1 MAKCQEHIC
10 RNRKGSAGVLNQKK
24 ERVDLRQYVDFNQ
37 RKERDK
43 ESMLSNTQH
52 TLTEDLQEQYKAKNK
67 AVKISARQD
76 KRNCIENKAKEAE
89 EAAKVND
96 SRKLYN
102 ITRSLSCKSQQNSTT
117 IKDLN
122 GNILTTVEDQQ
133 NRWAEHFS
141 EILNREDPR
150 NPPRLEV
157 NVPEL
162 DINSDPIR
170 RDEIRKAIKQ
180 LKNSKAPGCD
190 DIPAELLKAD
200 LETTSEVLFV
210 LFSHIWQEEQLPD
223 DWHRGL
229 IVKIP
234 KKGDTTE
241 CTD

>member
-24 ERVDLRQYVDFNQ
+24 ERVDLSSTWTLIEE
-37 RKERDK
+37 RKGIKNR
-43 ESMLSNTQH
+43 MLSNTQH
-52 TLTEDLQEQYKAKNK
+52 TLAEDLQEQYKAKNK
-67 AVKISARQD
+67 AVKKSARQD
-76 KRNCIENKAKEAE
+76 KRNYIENKAKEVE

-122 GNILTTVEDQQ
+122 GNILTTVEDQL

-141 EILNREDPR
+141 EILNREDPH

-180 LKNSKAPGCD
+180 LKTAKPLAVMTYRQNY
-190 DIPAELLKAD
+190 
-200 LETTSEVLFV
+200 
-210 LFSHIWQEEQLPD
+210 
-223 DWHRGL
+223 
-229 IVKIP
+229 
-234 KKGDTTE
+234 
-241 CTD
+241 